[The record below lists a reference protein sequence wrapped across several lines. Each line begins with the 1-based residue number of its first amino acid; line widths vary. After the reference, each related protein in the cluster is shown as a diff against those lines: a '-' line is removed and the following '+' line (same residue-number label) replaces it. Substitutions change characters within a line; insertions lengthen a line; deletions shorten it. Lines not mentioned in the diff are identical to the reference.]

1 MPAVRSYSEALADI
15 YAASGLPTRRSPPKR
30 HSPPTHVT
38 QALREA
44 VSDYVAQPRSPPRT
58 EVSARRSAERGA
70 ASSTLNTTMNSDA
83 QRVSQSLAVRPPP
96 SDPTSLDFLIKV
108 WMEMGF
114 GFHGA
119 SFMCRS

>member
-58 EVSARRSAERGA
+58 EVSARRSKERGA

-83 QRVSQSLAVRPPP
+83 QRVSQSLAVRPFPQPTFP
-96 SDPTSLDFLIKV
+96 STS
-108 WMEMGF
+108 
-114 GFHGA
+114 
-119 SFMCRS
+119 

>member
-70 ASSTLNTTMNSDA
+70 ASSTLNAILERFFNHDVLHVGAPLSGSGVYTMPDA
-83 QRVSQSLAVRPPP
+83 ATAEEFELSEQGVQL
-96 SDPTSLDFLIKV
+96 
-108 WMEMGF
+108 
-114 GFHGA
+114 
-119 SFMCRS
+119 

>member
-1 MPAVRSYSEALADI
+1 MWLKVFLPAVRSYSEALADI

-83 QRVSQSLAVRPPP
+83 QRVSQSLAVRPFPQPTLP
-96 SDPTSLDFLIKV
+96 STS
-108 WMEMGF
+108 
-114 GFHGA
+114 
-119 SFMCRS
+119 